1 MKFLEHPKV
10 GQEVKG
16 YIVEKYISK
25 IIKQTGSKLFY
36 LCLQNGNE
44 KRLLRYN
51 PTTKETSASF
61 ERHCSSFGGSSKG
74 SFKTW

>member
-1 MKFLEHPKV
+1 MIYQNRNTMKFLEHPKV

-36 LCLQNGNE
+36 LCLQIRCANRVKE
-44 KRLLRYN
+44 RLI
-51 PTTKETSASF
+51 
-61 ERHCSSFGGSSKG
+61 
-74 SFKTW
+74 

>member
-25 IIKQTGSKLFY
+25 IIKQTGSKLF
-36 LCLQNGNE
+36 LQNGNE

-61 ERHCSSFGGSSKG
+61 ERHCSSFGNSSKG
-74 SFKTW
+74 CFKTW

>member
-1 MKFLEHPKV
+1 MKFLEHPKA

-16 YIVEKYISK
+16 FKIEKFMTKIV
-25 IIKQTGSKLFY
+25 KQTGSKLFY
-36 LCLQNGNE
+36 LCLQNGDE

-74 SFKTW
+74 CFKTW